1 MNENG
6 GSVVGA
12 VVVVVVVVGIGIA
25 VASGTNRI
33 KYGWKYLTQ
42 KSKTLST
49 RDEKVSY
56 TRKLLFWAIK
66 VATKL

>member
-12 VVVVVVVVGIGIA
+12 VVVVVVVGIGIA

-33 KYGWKYLTQ
+33 KYG
-42 KSKTLST
+42 
-49 RDEKVSY
+49 
-56 TRKLLFWAIK
+56 
-66 VATKL
+66 